1 MPNYRVSFMNAIPRN
16 EKLFRCCQRSIII
29 RSAPSAERAV
39 EAAKKQF
46 AELERIRDWKI
57 HAALI
62 EIETIDLKSTPEKT
76 PSRRET
82 RVAHKTALQM
92 LPVLDGDSRP

>member
-1 MPNYRVSFMNAIPRN
+1 MPNYRVSFLKEIPRN
-16 EKLFRCCQRSIII
+16 EKLFHCCQRSII

-39 EAAKKQF
+39 EVAKKQF
-46 AELERIRDWKI
+46 AGLEGICDWKI

-62 EIETIDLKSTPEKT
+62 EIETLDLESKPEKT
-76 PSRRET
+76 PSRKET

-92 LPVLDGDSRP
+92 PVLDGGLRT